1 MLAAAFAAQAQNI
14 ALKVNVFEELLRQA
28 QSMPIDNAKMILGST
43 MNALGKNPKDY
54 RKAVELAERRLGNPA
69 DSLHNEE
76 LYIALLEN
84 ITSDYVLSSNEKIR
98 PTLLLQNARKNRIGT
113 LATDID
119 FVTRDGKKQ
128 TLYEI
133 SSPLTLIL
141 FNDAECEACELVL
154 NRLES
159 SKTINSLID
168 SGKLTLLTINT
179 GNNKSAWNKKAYPP
193 KAING
198 WNKSGS
204 IDEKGLYDLP
214 STPLFY
220 LLDNDKKVLLKN
232 EPSLN
237 AVEKRLQREERQ

>member
-1 MLAAAFAAQAQNI
+1 MLAAAFTAQTQNI
-14 ALKVNVFEELLRQA
+14 ALKVNVFEELLRLA
-28 QSMPIDNAKMILGST
+28 QYMPIDNAKMILGST

-54 RKAVELAERRLGNPA
+54 RKAVELAEKHLGTPT

-113 LATDID
+113 VAADID
-119 FVTRDGKKQ
+119 FVTKDGKKKS
-128 TLYEI
+128 LYEI
-133 SSPLTLIL
+133 KTPLTLIF
-141 FNDAECEACELVL
+141 FNDPECDACEQVL
-154 NRLES
+154 KRLAD
-159 SKTINSLID
+159 SKTINQLVTN
-168 SGKLTLLTINT
+168 GKLTLLTMYS
-179 GNNKSAWNKKAYPP
+179 GNNKGAWNKKAFPAA
-193 KAING
+193 AING

>member
-1 MLAAAFAAQAQNI
+1 VPAYSADRGGNDRRRQHLRGILA
-14 ALKVNVFEELLRQA
+14 
-28 QSMPIDNAKMILGST
+28 
-43 MNALGKNPKDY
+43 Y
-54 RKAVELAERRLGNPA
+54 C
-69 DSLHNEE
+69 
-76 LYIALLEN
+76 
-84 ITSDYVLSSNEKIR
+84 
-98 PTLLLQNARKNRIGT
+98 
-113 LATDID
+113 
-119 FVTRDGKKQ
+119 
-128 TLYEI
+128 
-133 SSPLTLIL
+133 
-141 FNDAECEACELVL
+141 DAECEACELVL

-232 EPSLN
+232 EPSLD

>member
-113 LATDID
+113 VATDID

-141 FNDAECEACELVL
+141 FNDAECEV
-154 NRLES
+154 
-159 SKTINSLID
+159 D